1 MNNEII
7 RRKALIKGAI
17 VNPSALPKTN
27 SSLNGN
33 MWFNPSNNMFV
44 RK

>member
-7 RRKALIKGAI
+7 RRKALIKGAVI
-17 VNPSALPKTN
+17 NPSALSN
-27 SSLNGN
+27 GSLNN
-33 MWFNPSNNMFV
+33 TNYFDSTNNYFPI